1 MSDGLM
7 DPAFKDREKK
17 EIRDAEMVL
26 AERRMLQVWSG
37 SDLIGQC
44 PADHPALI
52 RHMDQLERIF
62 DVRIINKSWMLREV
76 MCDA

>member
-1 MSDGLM
+1 VQSDGLM

-17 EIRDAEMVL
+17 EIRDA
-26 AERRMLQVWSG
+26 RMELQGRLLFVWSG
-37 SDLIGQC
+37 SELIGQC
-44 PADHPALI
+44 HMDHPALV

-62 DVRIINKSWMLREV
+62 DVRIINKDWMLREV